1 LALASSKSSAAF
13 DGRHFLAANFLA
25 ALTILLLD
33 KALLV
38 IYTVSGAEGQTS
50 VLVTALRTVFLCLGW
65 DFVGALLLTALVAL
79 LAYPVGRWVGR
90 SWAMGIAAF
99 LQAAHA
105 LFLWVSY
112 NVTRNIGSPFD
123 KPAIDLAFLNSDPTT
138 TNAMSHQPIWPSVV
152 PYFQGRNLVYLI
164 LVLVVSAGLPLLLF
178 RAPRWPQRRARWGW
192 RILGAVM
199 VIDIVLTVVIMPAI
213 RNGEYLGVRIHSLG
227 LERSHF
233 LNLVGS
239 YLRDPM
245 RAWATREPLPK
256 DPFCLDMRSLESP
269 RPAPPNPLMR
279 AGSAGQEALVK
290 PERTN
295 LLFVLLESVGGRYTS
310 GDTMPLLMG
319 LSHHP
324 GALSFAHHLTPWPM
338 TIQSLFTIFC
348 SELPHPDYPPITH
361 VNPAI
366 PCVSLSEALKD
377 AGYATALFT
386 SQDLAYD
393 RQMRFFRHRRLD
405 TIHDAN
411 DMPGRDAPGVKTNS
425 WGIEEAVTR
434 HALLDWIDRGRQQAP
449 STPFFA
455 FYQFGGTG
463 THFPYECSGK
473 AATEDMSD
481 EQLFKAYR
489 GCLGYV
495 DQQLQLLLDGLR
507 DRHILDKTL
516 VVVVSDHGEGFSQ
529 HYGRH
534 GRLHGTLVYDEFLH
548 VPMVI
553 TGPQLARIS
562 GTFLMPTSH
571 ADLAPTLLGLLD
583 IPVPLTMKGRDL
595 TRQGGPRVLIAGSRP
610 PVMQFSAT
618 DWPTK
623 LVLSQETGVI
633 ELFDLENDPN
643 ETRNL
648 ADERK
653 DKIPPL
659 LAKIH
664 AWQGHSRNL
673 IENYAAILKN
683 NGHGCDAPAAEPQ
696 GGSARP

>member
-1 LALASSKSSAAF
+1 LALASSKSSAPF

-25 ALTILLLD
+25 ALAILLLD

-50 VLVTALRTVFLCLGW
+50 ALLTTARTLFLCLGW
-65 DFVGALLLTALVAL
+65 DFVGALLMTAIVAL
-79 LAYPVGRWVGR
+79 LAYPAGRWLGR
-90 SWAMGIAAF
+90 SWAMGIASF

-112 NVTRNIGSPFD
+112 CVTRNIGSPFD

-138 TNAMSHQPIWPSVV
+138 TNTMSHQPIWPSVV
-152 PYFQGRNLVYLI
+152 PYFQGKNLVFLI
-164 LVLVVSAGLPLLLF
+164 LVLLVGAGLPLLLL

-192 RILGAVM
+192 RILGAVG
-199 VIDIVLTVVIMPAI
+199 VIDIVLTAVIMPAI

-239 YLRDPM
+239 YLREPM
-245 RAWATREPLPK
+245 LALTTRGPPPK
-256 DPFCLDMRSLESP
+256 DPFCLDQRSLESS
-269 RPAPPNPLMR
+269 RPAPPNPLLR
-279 AGSAGQEALVK
+279 DGIAGQEALVK

-295 LLFVLLESVGGRYTS
+295 LIFVLLESVGGRYAS
-310 GDTMPLLMG
+310 ADNMPMLMQ
-319 LSHHP
+319 LSQRP
-324 GALSFAHHLTPWPM
+324 GAVSFAHHVTPWPM

-366 PCVSLSEALKD
+366 PCVSLSEALKN
-377 AGYATALFT
+377 AGYTTALFT

-425 WGIEEAVTR
+425 WGIEEQVTQ
-434 HALLDWIDRGRQQAP
+434 HALLAWIDRNRQQAP

-455 FYQFGGTG
+455 FYQFGGT
-463 THFPYECSGK
+463 HYPYECSGESV
-473 AATEDMSD
+473 TDDMSD
-481 EQLFKAYR
+481 AQIFKAYQ
-489 GCLGYV
+489 GCLAYV
-495 DQQLQLLLDGLR
+495 DRQLQHLLDELK
-507 DRHILDKTL
+507 DRQLQDKTL
-516 VVVVSDHGEGFSQ
+516 VVIVSDHGEGFSQ

-548 VPMVI
+548 VPLVI
-553 TGPQLARIS
+553 TGPQLAKVS
-562 GTFLMPTSH
+562 GTFPMPTSH

-583 IPVPLTMKGRDL
+583 VAVPPTMKGRDL
-595 TRQGGPRVLIAGSRP
+595 TRQSGPRVLIAGSRP
-610 PVMQFSAT
+610 PVSQVSAT
-618 DWPTK
+618 DWPYK
-623 LVLSQETGVI
+623 LVLSQETGAI
-633 ELFDLENDPN
+633 ELFDLERDPN

-664 AWQGHSRNL
+664 AWQGHSRYL

-683 NGHGCDAPAAEPQ
+683 NGHGCEAPATAPQ
-696 GGSARP
+696 GHVAQP